1 MNQRLY
7 VVLNIPAHE
16 LIHYYEGAV
25 ESVVATTTDGRTI
38 KFPASILRSVVQN
51 NGVHGTFELVFNE
64 HYKFVSINRIDG
76 G

>member
-1 MNQRLY
+1 MNQRLH
-7 VVLNIPAHE
+7 VVLNIPVHE
-16 LIHYYEGAV
+16 FVRYYEGVV
-25 ESVVATTTDGRTI
+25 ESVVATTTDGRMI
-38 KFPASILRSVVQN
+38 KFPASILRSVVQS

>member
-1 MNQRLY
+1 MNQRLQ

-16 LIHYYEGAV
+16 LVHYYEGVV

-38 KFPASILRSVVQN
+38 KFPASILRSIVQN
-51 NGVHGTFELVFNE
+51 NGVHGSFELVFNE
-64 HYKFVSINRIDG
+64 HFKFVSISRIEG